1 MGPIG
6 TMLGEDRAEEKVVV
20 ALAESS
26 VIRAPYSGA
35 DRIEHHVRGEWLRG
49 GGGRGVVDPNRV

>member
-6 TMLGEDRAEEKVVV
+6 TTLGEDRVEKVV

-35 DRIEHHVRGEWLRG
+35 DRIEYHVRGGWLRG
-49 GGGRGVVDPNRV
+49 